1 MKKSKSTLII
11 VAVCLMAAGLLIC
24 VGLMLVLE
32 FDFTRLDNTV
42 YVTHSRE
49 FTGEIL
55 GISVDTDV
63 ANISLVPSAENSV
76 KVVCTE
82 KENSPHNITL
92 ENGTLR
98 IKNADKHWYEYISAF
113 NFNKSEITLHLP
125 ETLYTSLD
133 LNTNTGSIDIEGIS
147 AEQMNA
153 ETDTGHIILS
163 TIGWSENVNLEA
175 DTGHI
180 NVSDTRCNKMNA
192 KTDTGH
198 VTLSEV
204 KYHDLICES
213 DTGDITLT
221 NVISEGNIN
230 AETDTGDIIFD
241 NSDAVNIYTKSST
254 GDISGTIIYV
264 KTFSAHSSTGKVD
277 VPNTTGTGVFEAKTS
292 TGDIKISYKD

>member
-1 MKKSKSTLII
+1 MKKAKSTLII
-11 VAVCLMAAGLLIC
+11 VAVCLMVTGLLIC
-24 VGLMLVLE
+24 AGLMFALN

-42 YVTHSRE
+42 YVTHSKE
-49 FTGEIL
+49 FTDEIL
-55 GISVDTDV
+55 GINVDTDI
-63 ANISLVPSAENSV
+63 ADIYLVPSKENAV

-92 ENGTLR
+92 ANGTLK
-98 IKNADKHWYEYISAF
+98 IKNAEKHWYEYISAF
-113 NFNKSEITLHLP
+113 SFNKSKITIHLP

-133 LNTNTGSIDIEGIS
+133 LNTNTGSINIEGIS
-147 AEQMNA
+147 ATQMNV
-153 ETDTGHIILS
+153 ETDTGHISLNS
-163 TIGWSENVNLEA
+163 IGWSESVSLEA

-192 KTDTGH
+192 QTDTGS
-198 VTLSEV
+198 VTLSDV
-204 KYHDLICES
+204 KYYDLICES

-230 AETDTGDIIFD
+230 TETDTGDIIFD
-241 NSDAVNIYTKSST
+241 NSDAVNIYAKSST
-254 GDISGTIIYV
+254 GDISGTIVYV